1 MVLERKDLKK
11 KVEGV
16 KNKTMET
23 QKIRS
28 KLEKELEVLKKRDL
42 DVKMR
47 IDNHKIINN
56 DLKK

>member
-56 DLKK
+56 NLKK